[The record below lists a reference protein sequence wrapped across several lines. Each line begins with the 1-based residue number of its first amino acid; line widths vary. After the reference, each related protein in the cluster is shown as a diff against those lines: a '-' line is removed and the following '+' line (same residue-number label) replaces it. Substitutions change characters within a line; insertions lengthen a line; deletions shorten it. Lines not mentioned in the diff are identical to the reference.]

1 MPTTVE
7 RSIGNETLTLETGKL
22 AGQAHGSVTV
32 RYGDTIVLATA
43 VMSEKP
49 RAADIDFLP
58 LTVDFEERLY
68 AAGKIPGSFFRREG
82 RPGQEA
88 ILSARL
94 TDRSIRPLFPKSLHN
109 DVQITLTVLSADQEH
124 PPDILGM
131 VGASAALSISQIPFA
146 GPIGACRLSYKD
158 GEYTVNPTYEESE
171 ESQLSLVVASNSE
184 AIMMVEAGSDE
195 VSEEVILEAI
205 RRAHE
210 ANLTTISLIE
220 ELVGQAGKPKAEAP
234 EGDVDAGALDSEI
247 KGILN
252 GRLTALLEGNSDKV
266 TRETGE
272 SQLASEVAEKLAD
285 SYSTAQIAGG
295 FKNVLKEAV
304 RGRILDQGV
313 RPDGRSLDEIR
324 PISCEVAVLPR
335 THGSGLFTRGQT
347 QVLSIVTLGSMSM
360 KQTLDT
366 VGPYGTKRFMHH
378 YNFPSFSTGEARRVG
393 SPGRREIGHGALAER
408 AILPALPSE
417 DDFPYAIRVVS
428 EVVSSNGSTSMG
440 SVCGTTLALLDA
452 GVPMKEN
459 VAGNRH
465 GAGHSGGRPLRHP
478 QRHSRG

>member
-1 MPTTVE
+1 M
-7 RSIGNETLTLETGKL
+7 
-22 AGQAHGSVTV
+22 
-32 RYGDTIVLATA
+32 
-43 VMSEKP
+43 
-49 RAADIDFLP
+49 
-58 LTVDFEERLY
+58 
-68 AAGKIPGSFFRREG
+68 
-82 RPGQEA
+82 
-88 ILSARL
+88 
-94 TDRSIRPLFPKSLHN
+94 
-109 DVQITLTVLSADQEH
+109 
-124 PPDILGM
+124 
-131 VGASAALSISQIPFA
+131 
-146 GPIGACRLSYKD
+146 
-158 GEYTVNPTYEESE
+158 
-171 ESQLSLVVASNSE
+171 SLVVASNSE

-205 RRAHE
+205 RRAHD

-234 EGDVDAGALDSEI
+234 AGDVDAEALDSEI

-285 SYSTAQIAGG
+285 SYSPAQIAGG

-366 VGPYGTKRFMHH
+366 VG
-378 YNFPSFSTGEARRVG
+378 A
-393 SPGRREIGHGALAER
+393 
-408 AILPALPSE
+408 
-417 DDFPYAIRVVS
+417 
-428 EVVSSNGSTSMG
+428 
-440 SVCGTTLALLDA
+440 
-452 GVPMKEN
+452 
-459 VAGNRH
+459 
-465 GAGHSGGRPLRHP
+465 LRHQAVHAP
-478 QRHSRG
+478 LQLPVVLHR